1 MSEEENEVLA
11 REEEPLSSTDE
22 PEPETIEA
30 PKPKATRYKKASEG
44 DGRKKGQRTPAQ
56 IAAFERCRAKR
67 DENCRL
73 RKEED
78 ETAAAAR
85 QGRLVERARARLRAD
100 GGQPKRSQILR

>member
-11 REEEPLSSTDE
+11 SEEPPSTDE

-67 DENCRL
+67 DENRRL

-78 ETAAAAR
+78 ETAAAA
-85 QGRLVERARARLRAD
+85 QKAAAARW
-100 GGQPKRSQILR
+100 